1 MPFTY
6 QLFGTS
12 RLFYLYVY
20 GFNYVHSS
28 YHVLCIHI
36 FLFTVEI
43 KEFLSLD
50 LSKEY
55 LQPVN
60 EKKRNDL
67 VRLID
72 SLLINVH
79 SVNPSVRPRMNTPS
93 TGSKPPPLTKPSIK
107 PGGPAE
113 VPRTL
118 SPANEDD
125 DQEEYL
131 PMQPG
136 SPEIEPE
143 DYEAPNEVVMPDGT
157 TLGSA
162 QTEQEALADE
172 LYEELPAEDG
182 AQGNNAGDEEP
193 EDYEIASTSTSSL
206 TNNAV
211 PLPPKPSSRISP
223 EPPGYQAT
231 GKAAEDTDGPSRPEV
246 WQYARTMKD
255 KRISTSDLK
264 MATCKGSLEKLGG
277 RGHNTW
283 QKRFCVLDGPLMY
296 FFKDEKSKN
305 FNNLIE
311 AGSYN
316 VSEAPDK
323 TKEKKHQF
331 AFKLTCRESG
341 KDYYF
346 RTTSADHR
354 AKWMSALLQAQTAPL
369 PTNSPLATSLS
380 ETQLS
385 MHTMKRPSISSTSPA
400 PPPAADEPEQ
410 ESYEEVV
417 AMGDRIPSEDA
428 SDEERFEQK
437 VHQPRAIAPPLVP
450 KMPPPPPPTSCETF
464 DVELYDEHP
473 QAEGLEEEEE
483 YLACETQMQQ
493 DIIESVASPIEIVVD
508 TDRMYEAPSNG
519 VDLEKVYMSLYNF
532 TAEEDDEMTIQRGD
546 LVFVPDNATN
556 SDWWLAELVTP
567 DIVKTNKK
575 GFCPANFLTLAF
587 EQL

>member
-1 MPFTY
+1 M
-6 QLFGTS
+6 
-12 RLFYLYVY
+12 
-20 GFNYVHSS
+20 
-28 YHVLCIHI
+28 
-36 FLFTVEI
+36 
-43 KEFLSLD
+43 
-50 LSKEY
+50 
-55 LQPVN
+55 
-60 EKKRNDL
+60 

-93 TGSKPPPLTKPSIK
+93 STNTGPKPPMKPPIK
-107 PGGPAE
+107 PGGPAAI
-113 VPRTL
+113 PRTL
-118 SPANEDD
+118 SPAYEDDD

-143 DYEAPNEVVMPDGT
+143 DYEAPSEVVMPDGT

-182 AQGNNAGDEEP
+182 AQGNNGGDEEP
-193 EDYEIASTSTSSL
+193 EDYEDPAVASSSFTSL
-206 TNNAV
+206 TSNAV
-211 PLPPKPSSRISP
+211 PLPPKSSTRMSP

-231 GKAAEDTDGPSRPEV
+231 GKPAEEIDGLSRPEL
-246 WQYARTMKD
+246 WQYAKTMKD

-264 MATCKGSLEKLGG
+264 TATCKGALEKLGG

-283 QKRFCVLDGPLMY
+283 QKRFCILDGPLMY

-311 AGSYN
+311 ASSYN

-331 AFKLTCRESG
+331 SFKLTCRESG

-346 RTTSADHR
+346 RTTTADQR
-354 AKWMSALLQAQTAPL
+354 AKWMSALLHAQSAAL
-369 PTNSPLATSLS
+369 PSNSPLATDLPDP
-380 ETQLS
+380 S
-385 MHTMKRPSISSTSPA
+385 MHTLKHPSIPSTAPTPSPID
-400 PPPAADEPEQ
+400 DEPEQ
-410 ESYEEVV
+410 ESYEEV
-417 AMGDRIPSEDA
+417 ASPDNRIPTEDD
-428 SDEERFEQK
+428 SDEERFVQK
-437 VHQPRAIAPPLVP
+437 SHLPQPRMVAPPTIP
-450 KMPPPPPPTSCETF
+450 KMPQPSNETF
-464 DVELYDEHP
+464 DAELYDEHP
-473 QAEGLEEEEE
+473 QPEEEEE
-483 YLACETQMQQ
+483 YLACESQMQQ
-493 DIIESVASPIEIVVD
+493 DIIESAASPIEIIVD
-508 TDRMYEAPSNG
+508 TDEVYEAPSNG

-532 TAEEDDEMTIQRGD
+532 TAEEEDEMTLQRGD

-567 DIVKTNKK
+567 DIVKTNEK